1 MSFAFLITYSKE
13 ALAPLLGSSGFA
25 VPAAA
30 GGRLFCTASL
40 SDFLTSPGPPLQAVT
55 LATNSAKQ
63 QTVAIFCNV
72 FM

>member
-1 MSFAFLITYSKE
+1 MSFAFLINYSKE

-30 GGRLFCTASL
+30 GGRLFDTSF
-40 SDFLTSPGPPLQAVT
+40 SGFLTSPGPPLQAVT